1 MLKIIREAV
10 ETITGCDTNKVTR
23 VREYVQARAMYYHF
37 ARKSGATLTAIGQSN
52 GKDHATII
60 HGLKKFEEYHNYD
73 ELFRKQY
80 RQLQELLI
88 DIHIN
93 KEDTA
98 SENVSEAL
106 RLKNEALVQRNIILQ
121 QKLTKASLD
130 KPQVIEDLLEGIP
143 QERIEFFI
151 NNQMTTFIKMEK
163 AVLKKQEELRQE
175 LSDLKIQMIGNFF
188 YLGYN
193 APWDVI
199 NRENEVI
206 VKIHYSEEL

>member
-37 ARKSGATLTAIGQSN
+37 ARKSGATLTAIGKSN

-73 ELFRKQY
+73 DVFRKQY
-80 RQLQELLI
+80 TQLQELLI

-93 KEDTA
+93 KEETA
-98 SENVSEAL
+98 SENISEAL

-121 QKLTKASLD
+121 QKLSKASLD
-130 KPQVIEDLLEGIP
+130 KPQVMEDMLEGIP

-151 NNQMTTFIKMEK
+151 NNQLASFIKMERATLNK
-163 AVLKKQEELRQE
+163 LKEYEDRNQQIREQQAFEQASLKEEGGRIGDPFKQPTY
-175 LSDLKIQMIGNFF
+175 LSNQF
-188 YLGYN
+188 
-193 APWDVI
+193 
-199 NRENEVI
+199 
-206 VKIHYSEEL
+206 SS

>member
-98 SENVSEAL
+98 SENISEAL
-106 RLKNEALVQRNIILQ
+106 RLKNEALVQRNINLQ
-121 QKLTKASLD
+121 QELTKASLD
-130 KPQVIEDLLEGIP
+130 KPKVIEDLLEGIP
-143 QERIEFFI
+143 QERIDFFI
-151 NNQMTTFIKMEK
+151 NNQLASFIKMERATLNK
-163 AVLKKQEELRQE
+163 LKEYEYRNQQIREQQAFEQASLKEEGGGTRESINQPTY
-175 LSDLKIQMIGNFF
+175 LSNQ
-188 YLGYN
+188 Y
-193 APWDVI
+193 
-199 NRENEVI
+199 R
-206 VKIHYSEEL
+206 S

>member
-80 RQLQELLI
+80 SQLQELLV

-98 SENVSEAL
+98 SENISEAL
-106 RLKNEALVQRNIILQ
+106 RLKNEALVQRNINLH

-130 KPQVIEDLLEGIP
+130 KPKVIEDLLEGIP

-151 NNQMTTFIKMEK
+151 NNQLASFIKMER
-163 AVLKKQEELRQE
+163 ATLKKQKEDEYRNQQIREFKAFEQASLKEEGGRVGDPFKQPTY
-175 LSDLKIQMIGNFF
+175 LSNKF
-188 YLGYN
+188 
-193 APWDVI
+193 
-199 NRENEVI
+199 
-206 VKIHYSEEL
+206 SS

>member
-37 ARKSGATLTAIGQSN
+37 ARKSGATLSAIGQSN

-98 SENVSEAL
+98 SENISEAL
-106 RLKNEALVQRNIILQ
+106 RLKNEALVQRNINLQ
-121 QKLTKASLD
+121 QELTKASLD
-130 KPQVIEDLLEGIP
+130 KPKVIEDLLEGIP
-143 QERIEFFI
+143 QERIDFFI
-151 NNQMTTFIKMEK
+151 NNQLASFIKMER
-163 AVLKKQEELRQE
+163 ATLKKQKEDEYRNQQIREFKAFEQASLKEEGGGTRESINQPTY
-175 LSDLKIQMIGNFF
+175 LSNQ
-188 YLGYN
+188 Y
-193 APWDVI
+193 
-199 NRENEVI
+199 R
-206 VKIHYSEEL
+206 S

>member
-80 RQLQELLI
+80 RQLQELLV

-98 SENVSEAL
+98 SENISEAL
-106 RLKNEALVQRNIILQ
+106 RLKNEALVQRNIN
-121 QKLTKASLD
+121 LD
-130 KPQVIEDLLEGIP
+130 KPKVIEDLLEGIP
-143 QERIEFFI
+143 QERIDFFI
-151 NNQMTTFIKMEK
+151 NNQLASFIKMERATLNK
-163 AVLKKQEELRQE
+163 LKEYEYRNQQIREQQAFEQASLKEEGGGTRESINQPTY
-175 LSDLKIQMIGNFF
+175 LSNQ
-188 YLGYN
+188 Y
-193 APWDVI
+193 
-199 NRENEVI
+199 R
-206 VKIHYSEEL
+206 S